1 MSATTDQVTALAAMR
16 AMLEK
21 EREKYQRLLRKTT
34 ALANDL
40 TDGTTNL
47 GRNAI
52 KRSEMDSYK
61 KVNLDSIT
69 TFLKWT
75 LIPNV
80 KFQHQN
86 WWHYKPNE
94 RRSLFRRISSE
105 VDWPEDCHFQHY
117 WLNHIVPLINK
128 KFIDYRSNATT
139 AMREQGLSEL

>member
-1 MSATTDQVTALAAMR
+1 MSDTTNQVTALA

-47 GRNAI
+47 GRNTM

-69 TFLKWT
+69 
-75 LIPNV
+75 
-80 KFQHQN
+80 
-86 WWHYKPNE
+86 
-94 RRSLFRRISSE
+94 
-105 VDWPEDCHFQHY
+105 
-117 WLNHIVPLINK
+117 
-128 KFIDYRSNATT
+128 
-139 AMREQGLSEL
+139 